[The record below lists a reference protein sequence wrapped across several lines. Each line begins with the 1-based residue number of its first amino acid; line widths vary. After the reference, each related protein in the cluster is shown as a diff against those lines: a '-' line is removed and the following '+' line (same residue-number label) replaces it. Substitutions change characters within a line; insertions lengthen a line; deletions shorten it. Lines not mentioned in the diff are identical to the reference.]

1 MPLKRQLSLPELE
14 EALRSAED
22 SVRYNAI
29 YDFARL
35 DVTIEAVPA
44 LLRALSDTN
53 PGVVKCAADSLGKLG
68 PAALNYGSQTR
79 VDREVVW
86 ELLTAACRIDSV
98 THMPQAYPEC
108 LAALIQIAP
117 QNVSV
122 LGLIHNFIGLDNW
135 YPLKASLAA
144 LQEIGTPQAHDL
156 LKRAVVFWSPELDKK
171 QRRIVD
177 GIVEGKR

>member
-1 MPLKRQLSLPELE
+1 MRLVTAEPQGRGQYWTSHDIAEPGCASERAGCAPVPTRTSFWARHLRSNVRPLYMPLKRQLSLPELE

-22 SVRYNAI
+22 LVRYNAI

-117 QNVSV
+117 
-122 LGLIHNFIGLDNW
+122 
-135 YPLKASLAA
+135 
-144 LQEIGTPQAHDL
+144 
-156 LKRAVVFWSPELDKK
+156 
-171 QRRIVD
+171 
-177 GIVEGKR
+177 